1 MQEQERRE
9 WAIYYAQGGFACL
22 VALLKRPG
30 RRRRSR
36 IQRRRWRAQGLTREK
51 GEKKQ

>member
-1 MQEQERRE
+1 MQEQERKS
-9 WAIYYAQGGFACL
+9 WAIYHAQGGFACL

-36 IQRRRWRAQGLTREK
+36 TQQRRWWAQGLTREK

>member
-1 MQEQERRE
+1 MQEQERKSL
-9 WAIYYAQGGFACL
+9 AIYYAQGGFACL

-30 RRRRSR
+30 RQHCSR
-36 IQRRRWRAQGLTREK
+36 IQRNRRRAQGLPGEK